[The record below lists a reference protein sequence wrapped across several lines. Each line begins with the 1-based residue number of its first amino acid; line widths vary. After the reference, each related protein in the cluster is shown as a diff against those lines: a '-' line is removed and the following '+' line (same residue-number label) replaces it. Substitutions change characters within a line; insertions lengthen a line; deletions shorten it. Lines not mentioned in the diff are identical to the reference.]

1 MVLPLL
7 FSGGP
12 TCGNNREWLCA
23 CTERGLVGVWN
34 LDGVV
39 DVRSR
44 MTGARGAGADV
55 SGTGAGGGD
64 EGSAGGGLV
73 AG

>member
-1 MVLPLL
+1 MY
-7 FSGGP
+7 
-12 TCGNNREWLCA
+12 GNIREWLCA

-44 MTGARGAGADV
+44 MTGARGTGADV
-55 SGTGAGGGD
+55 SGNRTGGSD

-73 AG
+73 GG